1 MNADPP
7 DEPVP
12 VLPTRMLDPPH
23 HAAAF
28 WFTPE
33 EAAAGSDGTPVVAIT
48 VPRAA
53 AATGNQ
59 RRAVKLSCGANMRL
73 AHRTCSQNEPST

>member
-1 MNADPP
+1 MKAGRP

-23 HAAAF
+23 HATAF
-28 WFTPE
+28 RFTPE

-48 VPRAA
+48 VPSAA

-73 AHRTCSQNEPST
+73 AHRTRGQE